1 MQLVCYNDHTII
13 SLEKKKIKSLSEF
26 YLAPNLFWFCV
37 IFLLE
42 ALAF

>member
-13 SLEKKKIKSLSEF
+13 SLQKKSPSEF
-26 YLAPNLFWFCV
+26 YLAPNLFRFCV